1 LVLVEDG
8 SELDSHTAIRRFVR
22 FVRKDRFVR
31 HVSLQQEE
39 VRPSRKEEYLE
50 GQYIKSSH
58 PQINTSS
65 HPQIPTSSNQHI
77 NTSSHPHILKSTNPT
92 FPATNHFFNKK
103 D

>member
-8 SELDSHTAIRRFVR
+8 SELDFHTAIRRFVR

-31 HVSLQQEE
+31 RVSLQQEE
-39 VRPSRKEEYLE
+39 VRLSWKEENLE
-50 GQYIKSSH
+50 GHYIKSTHPHIPTSPHPHIPKSSH

-65 HPQIPTSSNQHI
+65 
-77 NTSSHPHILKSTNPT
+77 NPT